1 MDNRGDVIATTASVS
16 KVEKFRRL
24 YISVFSYAVPVH
36 ASLSIILSVLA
47 CTLFPSLY
55 LASIRC
61 IIIFFYVTYLYTYWG
76 WRNGLMAAAIDTPS
90 LYTQVN
96 NTNWF
101 SI

>member
-24 YISVFSYAVPVH
+24 YISAFSYAVPVH

-61 IIIFFYVTYLYTYWG
+61 IIIFFLCNIFIYLLGLAQRADGRSDRYTIIIHPG
-76 WRNGLMAAAIDTPS
+76 K
-90 LYTQVN
+90 
-96 NTNWF
+96 
-101 SI
+101 